1 VAQGGQGPLL
11 RPACSADHAALI
23 AILRETFR
31 DTWAPQMR
39 PEAIEHYDI
48 ETRSA
53 GYVETSAAAFV
64 VAELDGKIAGFIHW
78 AGDFVHALHVSATAR
93 RSGVGRALME
103 MAERE
108 IRQAGLG
115 RVRLETDTFN
125 GPSQALYRALGYREI
140 DRYPDI
146 EYDPDITTVLLEK
159 LL

>member
-1 VAQGGQGPLL
+1 MAQGGHVLLL

-23 AILRETFR
+23 EILRETFAE
-31 DTWAPQMR
+31 TWAPQMSS
-39 PEAIEHYDI
+39 EAIERYDI
-48 ETRSA
+48 DTRSA
-53 GYVETSAAAFV
+53 RYVETSAAAFV
-64 VAELDGKIAGFIHW
+64 VAEVEGRLAGFIHW
-78 AGDFVHALHVSATAR
+78 AGDFVHALHVSAMAR
-93 RSGVGRALME
+93 RRGVGRALME
-103 MAERE
+103 QAERE

-146 EYDPDITTVLLEK
+146 EYDPGITTVLLEK